1 MTNSSAPSG
10 GKRRFLLL
18 AATSVVGGVGAVA
31 VAVPFIKSMTPSAR
45 ARAAGAPVEVDI
57 SKVEPGMMITVE
69 WRGQPVW
76 IVHRTPEM
84 LANIPKLN
92 ERVADP
98 ESAQP
103 LQPSYVGKET
113 RSIKPEYLVLVG
125 ICSHLGC
132 SPTEK
137 LKIGADSGLG
147 DDWLGGFY
155 CPCHGSKFDVSGR
168 VLKGMPAPVNLKVP
182 PYTYLSDTRLLI
194 GQDSKGA

>member
-1 MTNSSAPSG
+1 MANSSSPSG
-10 GKRRFLLL
+10 SKRRFLLTVAT
-18 AATSVVGGVGAVA
+18 AAVGGAGAVA
-31 VAVPFIKSMTPSAR
+31 VAVPFVRSMNPSAR

-84 LANIPKLN
+84 LANIPKMN
-92 ERVADP
+92 DRVADP
-98 ESAQP
+98 ESSQP
-103 LQPSYVGKET
+103 LQPAYVDKET
-113 RSIKPEYLVLVG
+113 RSIKPDYLVLVG

-147 DDWLGGFY
+147 DEWLGGFY

-182 PYTYLSDTRLLI
+182 PYTFLSDSRILI
-194 GQDSKGA
+194 GQDKS

>member
-1 MTNSSAPSG
+1 MGNSSAPDGS
-10 GKRRFLLL
+10 KRRFLV
-18 AATSVVGGVGAVA
+18 AATSVVGGIGAVA
-31 VAVPFIKSMTPSAR
+31 VAVPFVRTMLPSAR

-57 SKVEPGMMITVE
+57 SKLEPGMMVTVE

-76 IVHRTPEM
+76 IIHRTPQM
-84 LANIPKLN
+84 LESIPKMN
-92 ERVADP
+92 DRVADP
-98 ESAQP
+98 ESTQP

-113 RSIKPEYLVLVG
+113 RSIKPDYIVLVG

-132 SPTEK
+132 SPSEK

-147 DDWLGGFY
+147 DEWLGGFY

-182 PYTYLSDTRLLI
+182 PYTYLTDTRILI

>member
-1 MTNSSAPSG
+1 MANSSSPSG
-10 GKRRFLLL
+10 GKRRFLL
-18 AATSVVGGVGAVA
+18 AATSVVGGIGAVA
-31 VAVPFIKSMTPSAR
+31 VAVPFVRSMTPSAR

-76 IVHRTPEM
+76 IVHRTAEM
-84 LANIPKLN
+84 LANIPKMN
-92 ERVADP
+92 DRVADP
-98 ESAQP
+98 ESSQP
-103 LQPSYVGKET
+103 LQPAYVNKEN
-113 RSIKPEYLVLVG
+113 RAIKPDYLVLVG

-155 CPCHGSKFDVSGR
+155 CPCHGSKFDVAGR

-182 PYTYLSDTRLLI
+182 PYTFLSDTRILI
-194 GQDSKGA
+194 GQDKGA

>member
-98 ESAQP
+98 ESTQP

>member
-1 MTNSSAPSG
+1 MANSSSPSG
-10 GKRRFLLL
+10 GKRRFLL
-18 AATSVVGGVGAVA
+18 AATSVVGGIGAVA
-31 VAVPFIKSMTPSAR
+31 VAVPFVRSMTPSAR

-84 LANIPKLN
+84 LANIPKMN
-92 ERVADP
+92 DRVADP
-98 ESAQP
+98 ESSQP
-103 LQPSYVGKET
+103 LQPEYVNKES
-113 RSIKPEYLVLVG
+113 RSIKPDYLVLVG

-137 LKIGADSGLG
+137 LTIGADSGLG

-155 CPCHGSKFDVSGR
+155 CPCHGSKFDVAGR

-182 PYTYLSDTRLLI
+182 PYTFLSDSRILI
-194 GQDSKGA
+194 GQDKS

>member
-1 MTNSSAPSG
+1 
-10 GKRRFLLL
+10 
-18 AATSVVGGVGAVA
+18 
-31 VAVPFIKSMTPSAR
+31 
-45 ARAAGAPVEVDI
+45 VEVDI

-76 IVHRTPEM
+76 IVHRTSEM

-92 ERVADP
+92 DRVADP
-98 ESAQP
+98 ESTQP

>member
-1 MTNSSAPSG
+1 MANSSAPSG

-31 VAVPFIKSMTPSAR
+31 VAVPFVKSMTPSAR

-92 ERVADP
+92 DRVADP
-98 ESAQP
+98 ESTQP

-132 SPTEK
+132 SPSEK